1 MNDGRTIW
9 DGLIAIEGI
18 DGAGTTT
25 LCQFLAAALKTHN
38 RHFVSG
44 KEPTDGPVG
53 QLIREALAG
62 RVTIPPR
69 ILAILFSADR
79 NEHLFSANGI
89 KDQLDSGALYITDR
103 YFFSSLAYQS
113 LDSDWEWVESINAY
127 YPLPS
132 HLIFLGIPVK
142 NATDRLTDRKSLDIF
157 EHASLQQRVLQGYQK
172 ALDAYRDSEMKILE
186 LDSRKTPEK
195 LCDASMKFI
204 GDLL

>member
-1 MNDGRTIW
+1 MKHDRAIW
-9 DGLIAIEGI
+9 NGLIAIEGI

-25 LCQFLAAALKTHN
+25 LCRLLADALKACK

-44 KEPTDGPVG
+44 NEPTDGPVG
-53 QLIREALAG
+53 QLIREALEG
-62 RVTIPPR
+62 RVTILPK

-79 NEHLFSANGI
+79 NEHLFSSNGI
-89 KDQLDSGALYITDR
+89 RDHLDSGALYITDR

-113 LDSDWEWVESINAY
+113 LDLDWEWVESINAY

-142 NATDRLTDRKSLDIF
+142 KAIDRLSDRKSLDIF
-157 EHASLQQRVLQGYQK
+157 EHASLQHRVLQGYQK
-172 ALDAYRDSEMKILE
+172 ALDAYRDSKMKILE
-186 LDSRKTPEK
+186 LDSRETPEK

-204 GDLL
+204 ADLL